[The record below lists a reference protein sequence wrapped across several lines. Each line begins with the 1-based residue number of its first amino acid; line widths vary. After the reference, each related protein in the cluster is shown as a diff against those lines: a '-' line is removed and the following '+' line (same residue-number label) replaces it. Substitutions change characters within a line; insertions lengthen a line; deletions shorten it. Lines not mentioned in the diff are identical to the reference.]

1 MDINYELSDEEL
13 LDLAKK
19 ENKSVDEVRSNY
31 KYALKDLEY
40 TINQINSIIDKN
52 NYKRF
57 PYDIDIY
64 GYGKN
69 KELENKYICSDQ
81 IKELKDIKKEDMAIV
96 TGFGPTNSPTA
107 GTLSS
112 IFKVLELQRETG
124 IYTHI
129 VISELSALNSRQK
142 PLDELFSY
150 TKQFITFIKKLGFDE
165 SNGEIRSNND
175 LDFLRTYSIVA
186 SVFKVEDFS
195 EGEATDDMYKR
206 MNLLGNDY
214 STMVSQGY
222 TVADIIVPFIRDKK
236 KAVIVPAGLEEHL
249 YPYLARVAIERMKN
263 KTGGVEKLID
273 KDAKVGALYGK
284 LISGL
289 FPYVKMSKSIKES
302 SINLGDTDEEIYNKI
317 VECGNRNEEV
327 ILQMMNLASNW
338 KYDKLQEA
346 EKAFNNRNND
356 YDSWLQFKKEY
367 CEFFKN
373 VKKLWDESAP
383 QKEINTYNELFG
395 KEETQ

>member
-40 TINQINSIIDKN
+40 TINQINSIINKN

-57 PYDIDIY
+57 PYDIDIH